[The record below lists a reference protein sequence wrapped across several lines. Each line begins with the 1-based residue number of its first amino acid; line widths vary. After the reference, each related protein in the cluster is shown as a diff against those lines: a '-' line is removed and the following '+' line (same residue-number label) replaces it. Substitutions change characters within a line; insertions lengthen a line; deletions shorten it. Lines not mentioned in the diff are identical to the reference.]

1 MNAPASFELQ
11 LSRFIRAPREKVFD
25 AFVTEAGMRAWMGP
39 RGLRVPEAS
48 ADARPGG
55 LWHAVM
61 QARDGSRF
69 AVGGVYREVA
79 RPARLVFTWKWEG
92 GPMPGVETLIEVD
105 FAAREGGTELRMRH
119 TGFPDTAMRDAH
131 GQGWGSSFN
140 KLTDLLDARGSAAT
154 VTLLGDPRST
164 YVRTARMG
172 LAEKGVAYTLQG
184 AAPHSPE
191 ILAVHPFGRI
201 PAFRD
206 GEIELFETSAILRYV
221 EESFDGPPLLPSTIM
236 NRARCEQWVSALK
249 DYCYDAM
256 VRRYVLQ
263 YVFPKGSDG
272 KPDRSVIDAAAKD
285 ISAQLAAL
293 ERAYAGGEFLAG
305 PALSLAD
312 LFLAPMIAYVEQMP
326 EGKQLLEPV
335 PNLRRA
341 QAAIRSRASFAQTEP
356 SQVQ

>member
-1 MNAPASFELQ
+1 MNAPERFELQ

-39 RGLRVPEAS
+39 RGTRVPEAS
-48 ADARPGG
+48 VDARPGG
-55 LWHAVM
+55 LWRVVM
-61 QARDGSRF
+61 VSRDGSRYS
-69 AVGGVYREVA
+69 VGGAYREFA
-79 RPARLVFTWKWEG
+79 RPERLVFTWRWEG
-92 GPMPGVETLIEVD
+92 APLPGVETLVEVD

-119 TGFPDTAMRDAH
+119 TGFPETAIRDAH
-131 GQGWGSSFN
+131 GHGWGSSFN
-140 KLTDLLDARGSAAT
+140 KLADLLDARGSAAT
-154 VTLLGDPRST
+154 VMLLGDPRST

-172 LAEKGVAYTLQG
+172 LVEKGVGYTLQG

-191 ILAVHPFGRI
+191 ILAVHPFGRV

-206 GEIELFETSAILRYV
+206 GEIALFETSAILRYV
-221 EESFDGPPLLPSTIM
+221 EESFDGPSLLPATII

-249 DYCYDAM
+249 DYCYEAM

-263 YVFPKGSDG
+263 YVFPKGADG
-272 KPDRSVIDAAAKD
+272 KPDRAVIDAAAKD

-312 LFLAPMIAYVEQMP
+312 LFLAPMLAYVEQMP
-326 EGKQLLEPV
+326 EGRQLLAAV
-335 PNLRRA
+335 PGVRRA
-341 QAAIRSRASFAQTEP
+341 QESMRKRPSFTATEP
-356 SQVQ
+356 PRN